1 MRYSI
6 LLPALAAF
14 GSTFAR
20 PKQPEF
26 TNTTILP
33 THFGLVVFPHYQA
46 LDIFGPMDL
55 LNTLFMYYQ
64 NSTIVPKFSVLSKTM
79 DPVTSAMMTGGFGQE
94 IMPTTTFSDYLAS
107 REQSAD
113 NHMAV
118 VKSKRQ
124 SHDGMH
130 LPPATDKG
138 DIDVLIVPGG
148 GGTRRNMTEEINF
161 VKQTYP
167 KVSNISV
174 PFPFSSTNNATAQIY
189 SLRLHRR
196 NNPIPRGYTRRPQ
209 SNNKQGG
216 LGMGCKTGSQ
226 CNLGSHCTLGRR
238 RQHYLDQRCLGR
250 H

>member
-1 MRYSI
+1 MQYYT
-6 LLPALAAF
+6 LLLALAAF

-20 PKQPEF
+20 PTQPQI
-26 TNTTILP
+26 TNTTTLP

-64 NSTIVPKFSVLSKTM
+64 NSTLVPQFSVLSKTM

-107 REQSAD
+107 RGQGVA
-113 NHMAV
+113 NHTV
-118 VKSKRQ
+118 VAKNKRQ
-124 SHDGMH
+124 GHGDMH
-130 LPPATDKG
+130 MPPATDKG

-167 KVSNISV
+167 KVQHTLPIYPST
-174 PFPFSSTNNATAQIY
+174 STN
-189 SLRLHRR
+189 
-196 NNPIPRGYTRRPQ
+196 
-209 SNNKQGG
+209 
-216 LGMGCKTGSQ
+216 
-226 CNLGSHCTLGRR
+226 
-238 RQHYLDQRCLGR
+238 
-250 H
+250 